1 MEIYLT
7 VIFGLMGACFGSFI
21 NVLIDRIPAEKSIIS
36 PPSHCDACHRR
47 LSGLDLVP
55 VFSYIVLRGRCR
67 YCGAKIPVNV
77 LLVELGCGLWTAFLF
92 WSRGLTAEFA
102 AITFFSYVFIV
113 IGMIDLKHKLV
124 FSGVVYPAIGVA
136 LLLNAFVMERGIINS
151 LEGAGVGAV
160 IILLPF
166 LLTRGAG
173 MGFGDVEIAV
183 LIGLVTG
190 FAEVMVPIVGGIVL
204 GGVTAIL
211 LLVTRIKGRKD
222 VIPFGPFLSFAAII
236 AMVWG
241 PDIFHWWM
249 GIFAH

>member
-1 MEIYLT
+1 MT
-7 VIFGLMGACFGSFI
+7 VVFGLMGACFGSFL

-36 PPSHCDACHRR
+36 PPSHCDACQRR
-47 LSGLDLVP
+47 LTGLDLVP
-55 VFSYIVLRGRCR
+55 VFSYIFLGGRCR
-67 YCGAKIPVNV
+67 SCGAKIPIAV

-92 WSRGLTAEFA
+92 WHYGLTAEFA
-102 AITFFSYVFIV
+102 AATFFSYVFIV
-113 IGMIDLKHKLV
+113 IGMIDLKHQEV
-124 FSGVVYPAIGVA
+124 YSSVVYPAIGVA
-136 LLLNAFVMERGIINS
+136 LLVDAFVMDRGIINS
-151 LEGAGVGAV
+151 LEGAGVGAF

-166 LLTRGAG
+166 LITRGAG

-204 GGVTAIL
+204 GGVAAIL
-211 LLVTRIKGRKD
+211 LLVFRIKGRKD
-222 VIPFGPFLSFAAII
+222 AIPFGPFLSFAAIV

-249 GIFAH
+249 GIFSR